1 MEDRGHELFAIS
13 IFFLVLSWVTVGL
26 RVYVRAGM
34 LKSFGMDDWAMVVTV
49 VSLIYIPI
57 LLCTHALFMLHCIL
71 RKVRLSSGH

>member
-1 MEDRGHELFAIS
+1 MEDRGHEILAVAIL
-13 IFFLVLSWVTVGL
+13 FLVLSWVTMGL

-57 LLCTHALFMLHCIL
+57 YYALVLFSCCII
-71 RKVRLSSGH
+71 S